1 MGVAG
6 QQPVYVPADAGS
18 ILSSSSLRLQ
28 RVAIQTAEVWC
39 DISTGSIRPVIPADL
54 RKAVFDSVHTL
65 IHPGVCATI
74 RLVKSRSIWPGLAAD
89 IKEGCRECAACQR
102 AKVTA
107 QPSTPV
113 EKIDIPQQH
122 FSQVHVDLVGPLP
135 SSRVGHRYLLTV
147 IDRST
152 RWCEA
157 IPLGDITAEVI
168 LEAFISG
175 WVARFFVPQRITSD
189 RGAQLTSGMWTEW
202 CQQVHVEYIKTTAFH
217 PQSNGM
223 VERLHRQLKDA
234 LRARGAADQWEDHLP
249 WVLLGLRAV
258 PKDKSGVSVAEAALG
273 QQLKVPGQATH
284 IGGLPTAQ
292 LPPAVIPGARRSYA
306 EVVSNS
312 ASALESA
319 EWVYVRKG
327 GAAKPLADNYE
338 GTKAF
343 KLQMGERVDTVS
355 RDRLK
360 AHLAAKDP
368 EPAVT

>member
-1 MGVAG
+1 M
-6 QQPVYVPADAGS
+6 
-18 ILSSSSLRLQ
+18 
-28 RVAIQTAEVWC
+28 
-39 DISTGSIRPVIPADL
+39 
-54 RKAVFDSVHTL
+54 
-65 IHPGVCATI
+65 
-74 RLVKSRSIWPGLAAD
+74 
-89 IKEGCRECAACQR
+89 
-102 AKVTA
+102 
-107 QPSTPV
+107 
-113 EKIDIPQQH
+113 
-122 FSQVHVDLVGPLP
+122 
-135 SSRVGHRYLLTV
+135 
-147 IDRST
+147 
-152 RWCEA
+152 
-157 IPLGDITAEVI
+157 
-168 LEAFISG
+168 
-175 WVARFFVPQRITSD
+175 
-189 RGAQLTSGMWTEW
+189 
-202 CQQVHVEYIKTTAFH
+202 
-217 PQSNGM
+217 
-223 VERLHRQLKDA
+223 KDA
-234 LRARGAADQWEDHLP
+234 LRAQGAADQWEVHLP